1 MREPLLI
8 FPSMGLS
15 SSFSFASKFPYG
27 PPHRTKESGIHL
39 PASATFLLA
48 PELVNESS
56 ESQDVYLTI
65 TYEYIPRSPPHSK
78 P

>member
-27 PPHRTKESGIHL
+27 PPHRTKEPGIH
-39 PASATFLLA
+39 LLA